1 VADLAFSE
9 MRFLQRS
16 SHVPSTK
23 KKDTIVPKSREKETR
38 RAERARDEISTFF
51 KPKRTPL
58 EETEAN
64 AGPGASSTYMSDE
77 HPIARKRA
85 SEHHYTKEHI
95 HSQPEHS
102 PKYQHVEFG
111 QSAPFSDTTRV
122 SSDPSHS
129 RQLPRFFP
137 DTISTSS
144 GEASTCVTWSETQFS
159 PVTTTAAWRQLSN
172 VDQYQTSPIPD
183 AVKRLIENTGI
194 FRGTGIVM
202 SPDLNRPRERTSLD
216 KRCQTWHLSTNA
228 PSVDHSCGISE
239 SAASPSSKSPGFH
252 RKRPLSGGESRSPRS
267 PRLSGSQGDSQKQ
280 GSTQQADSRRFN
292 DITHSPVKIA
302 PTRSG
307 QTMIE
312 NYDSKSG
319 CHQHQDPIR
328 SVHPDTNTLDYQ
340 ARKACESAPVNR
352 EQLAQ
357 NARIKRPPIA
367 LPVAEHSREEVLQ
380 CGMKA
385 QTQDQRN
392 AKYPDKTDQP
402 NALIVP
408 RLGEGTSE
416 IASSRGRETP
426 LRISSAQ
433 ATFEHESRA
442 REMIQSMQQD
452 FDLDAQVVTHPS
464 SELFVK
470 EPATRCSSI
479 RPLRNGLSTET
490 AAPLRQ
496 DTKKDLVNRDGNS
509 LRALPIRGFWN
520 TRNHGMSAP
529 LSRLSPIP
537 EHAPLYVH
545 QLQRSHFHE
554 EQIPHEENHIGH
566 NFQEQ
571 FGDEGYEMLPYL
583 EDIEF
588 DLWERNPGT
597 VVPQG
602 NNHLNG
608 ISHQGMETFEDYR
621 GGHTFI
627 PEIWTEEDHAVLEAE
642 NHDLWDEPEQNA
654 IPSYET
660 FEGVYRDNTFDQP
673 YGEDARYEQPN
684 NEGEG
689 LTQGFWRPYRSY

>member
-1 VADLAFSE
+1 

-64 AGPGASSTYMSDE
+64 AGPGASSTYMSDQ

-95 HSQPEHS
+95 RSQPEHS
-102 PKYQHVEFG
+102 PKYQHVEF

-122 SSDPSHS
+122 SSDLSHS
-129 RQLPRFFP
+129 RQLSRNFA

-159 PVTTTAAWRQLSN
+159 PITTTAAWRQLN
-172 VDQYQTSPIPD
+172 NAYQYQTSPIPN

-194 FRGTGIVM
+194 FRDTGIVM

-216 KRCQTWHLSTNA
+216 KRCQTLHLSTNV
-228 PSVDHSCGISE
+228 PSVDRSCGISG
-239 SAASPSSKSPGFH
+239 SAASPSSKSPDFH
-252 RKRPLSGGESRSPRS
+252 RKRPLSGGDSRSPRS

-280 GSTQQADSRRFN
+280 GGTQQADSRRFN
-292 DITHSPVKIA
+292 NSTHSPVRIA

-307 QTMIE
+307 QTIIE
-312 NYDSKSG
+312 NYEAKSG
-319 CHQHQDPIR
+319 WHQHQDPIR

-340 ARKACESAPVNR
+340 AQKACESAPVNR

-357 NARIKRPPIA
+357 NARIKRPPTE
-367 LPVAEHSREEVLQ
+367 LPAAEDSREEVLQ
-380 CGMKA
+380 YGMKA

-392 AKYPDKTDQP
+392 ANYPDKTDQP

-408 RLGEGTSE
+408 RPGEGTSE
-416 IASSRGRETP
+416 IASSRGRKTP

-433 ATFEHESRA
+433 ATSEHESRA
-442 REMIQSMQQD
+442 RETIQAMQQD
-452 FDLDAQVVTHPS
+452 FDLDAPVVTHPNS
-464 SELFVK
+464 DLFVN
-470 EPATRCSSI
+470 EPATRCSSM

-496 DTKKDLVNRDGNS
+496 DIKKDLVNRDGDS
-509 LRALPIRGFWN
+509 LPALLIGGFWK
-520 TRNHGMSAP
+520 TRDHEMNAR

-545 QLQRSHFHE
+545 QLQRSQFHE
-554 EQIPHEENHIGH
+554 ARVPHEENYISHSS
-566 NFQEQ
+566 QEH
-571 FGDEGYEMLPYL
+571 FGNEGYEMLPYL
-583 EDIEF
+583 EDVEF
-588 DLWERNPGT
+588 DLWERNSGT
-597 VVPQG
+597 VLPQG
-602 NNHLNG
+602 NNHFSG
-608 ISHQGMETFEDYR
+608 ISHQGMETFEDYS
-621 GGHTFI
+621 GGHNFI
-627 PEIWTEEDHAVLEAE
+627 PEIWDEEDHAVLETE
-642 NHDLWDEPEQNA
+642 NYDLWDEPEQNA

-660 FEGVYRDNTFDQP
+660 FEGVYRGNTFGQP
-673 YGEDARYEQPN
+673 YGEDARYEQPT
-684 NEGEG
+684 NEEEG
-689 LTQGFWRPYRSY
+689 LMQGFWRPYRSY